1 MTDDPMGDRSIEG
14 RAANGEGDD
23 APELFPLGSLEG
35 DGVTLKTIVKPSEK
49 VETTVAMMSAEVP
62 SSGGLLDP
70 RREGMLLVT
79 YELAQ
84 APLVP
89 KREGGRARCSTGC
102 ASAPRRP
109 CSRRRQSSGPVAT
122 TTTGPESNGLSRAR
136 RPRDEHTQPIG
147 GRCAVRDSTGS
158 AGS

>member
-89 KREGGRARCSTGC
+89 KREGDRARGKQIVGWKI
-102 ASAPRRP
+102 RQQVRP
-109 CSRRRQSSGPVAT
+109 IFVEQVSGEAGALEANFAALLAEDPAKA
-122 TTTGPESNGLSRAR
+122 GALLDRMRERA
-136 RPRDEHTQPIG
+136 EAALQP
-147 GRCAVRDSTGS
+147 A
-158 AGS
+158 